1 MIGEEKIGELAK
13 LHGTPL
19 YIFDKEELYKRIGD
33 IQKMLGEDITL
44 CYAMKANPFL
54 VDTLKPLVPK
64 FEVCS
69 PGEFAI
75 CRRENVDMSSIVLSG
90 VYKKQSDIEY
100 VMDECGGVGVYT
112 VESME
117 QFNILCCC
125 AKIREIT
132 IVVLLRL
139 TSKNQFGLDEL
150 EIEQII
156 ENRADYP
163 YIDILGIQYYSGT
176 QKKKVEVNIKE
187 LQQLDTFCK
196 QLKNKYDFTV
206 KELEYGPGLMVS
218 YFGEDAYK
226 NDYKMLQEFLTALEE
241 VKKNYHI
248 TLEMGRYLV
257 ATCGIYVSKVVDIKV
272 HSEQQYCII
281 DGGIN
286 HINYYGQ
293 TMAMKIPAYAY
304 VKNDGTIIKAYG
316 LLEKLR
322 DNTEKF
328 NINDN
333 KSSADIE
340 KVNTDDKNS
349 SIDNEK
355 LKWTICGSLCTVADV
370 IVKNLPIGQ
379 PDKEDLLFFY
389 NIGAYSVTE
398 GIYLFLSRTL
408 PKIITYDK
416 NGIVEVLRDFYDSD
430 IINSRK
436 FVLNK

>member
-132 IVVLLRL
+132 IAVLLRL

>member
-54 VDTLKPLVPK
+54 VDALKPLVAK

-69 PGEFAI
+69 PGELAI

-132 IVVLLRL
+132 IAVLLRL

-304 VKNDGTIIKAYG
+304 VKNDGTIVKAYG
-316 LLEKLR
+316 LLEKLC
-322 DNTEKF
+322 DNTKKL

>member
-132 IVVLLRL
+132 IAVLLRL

-156 ENRADYP
+156 ENRVDYP

-196 QLKNKYDFTV
+196 RLKNKYDFTV

-226 NDYKMLQEFLTALEE
+226 NDYKMLQEFLTELEE

>member
-54 VDTLKPLVPK
+54 VDALKPLVPK

-132 IVVLLRL
+132 IAVLLRL

-304 VKNDGTIIKAYG
+304 VKNDGTIVKAYG

-322 DNTEKF
+322 DNTKKL

>member
-54 VDTLKPLVPK
+54 VDALKPLVPK

-75 CRRENVDMSSIVLSG
+75 CRRENVDMSCIVLSG

-132 IVVLLRL
+132 IAVLLRL

-304 VKNDGTIIKAYG
+304 VKNDGTIVKAYG

-322 DNTEKF
+322 DNTKKL

>member
-54 VDTLKPLVPK
+54 VDALKPLVAK

-132 IVVLLRL
+132 IAVLLRL

-304 VKNDGTIIKAYG
+304 VKNDGTIVKAYG

-322 DNTEKF
+322 DNTKKL

-349 SIDNEK
+349 NIDNEK

>member
-54 VDTLKPLVPK
+54 VDALKPLVAK

-75 CRRENVDMSSIVLSG
+75 CRRENVDMSCIVLSG

-132 IVVLLRL
+132 IAVLLRL

-304 VKNDGTIIKAYG
+304 VKNDGTIVKAYG

-322 DNTEKF
+322 DNTKKL

>member
-1 MIGEEKIGELAK
+1 MLA
-13 LHGTPL
+13 
-19 YIFDKEELYKRIGD
+19 YIQWSRW
-33 IQKMLGEDITL
+33 
-44 CYAMKANPFL
+44 
-54 VDTLKPLVPK
+54 
-64 FEVCS
+64 S
-69 PGEFAI
+69 
-75 CRRENVDMSSIVLSG
+75 
-90 VYKKQSDIEY
+90 
-100 VMDECGGVGVYT
+100 
-112 VESME
+112 
-117 QFNILCCC
+117 NILCCC

-132 IVVLLRL
+132 IAVLLRL

-156 ENRADYP
+156 ENRVDYP

-196 QLKNKYDFTV
+196 RLKNKYDFTV

-304 VKNDGTIIKAYG
+304 VKNDGTIVKAYG

-322 DNTEKF
+322 DNTKKL

>member
-1 MIGEEKIGELAK
+1 
-13 LHGTPL
+13 
-19 YIFDKEELYKRIGD
+19 
-33 IQKMLGEDITL
+33 
-44 CYAMKANPFL
+44 
-54 VDTLKPLVPK
+54 
-64 FEVCS
+64 
-69 PGEFAI
+69 
-75 CRRENVDMSSIVLSG
+75 
-90 VYKKQSDIEY
+90 
-100 VMDECGGVGVYT
+100 
-112 VESME
+112 
-117 QFNILCCC
+117 
-125 AKIREIT
+125 
-132 IVVLLRL
+132 
-139 TSKNQFGLDEL
+139 
-150 EIEQII
+150 
-156 ENRADYP
+156 
-163 YIDILGIQYYSGT
+163 
-176 QKKKVEVNIKE
+176 
-187 LQQLDTFCK
+187 
-196 QLKNKYDFTV
+196 
-206 KELEYGPGLMVS
+206 
-218 YFGEDAYK
+218 
-226 NDYKMLQEFLTALEE
+226 
-241 VKKNYHI
+241 
-248 TLEMGRYLV
+248 MGRYLV

-304 VKNDGTIIKAYG
+304 VKNDGTIVKAYG

-322 DNTEKF
+322 DNTKKL